1 MQGLQRD
8 DIHGGTY
15 KKEEGF
21 KLRISAEI
29 MVLALVSEIYDSDQN

>member
-15 KKEEGF
+15 KRRRLQIKDIG
-21 KLRISAEI
+21 RNHG
-29 MVLALVSEIYDSDQN
+29 LALVSGIYDSDQN